1 MPITTLPSGLRVAT
15 HHMAAAQSVSVGIW
29 VGAGARDEKPEEQG
43 IAHMLEHMAFKGT
56 ETRTAQHIAAEVEN
70 VGGYMNAHTSREET
84 AYYIRVLP
92 EHTDMAL
99 DILVDIVSKSTLPL
113 EEIERERGVIIQE
126 IGQAL
131 DTPDDLVFDR
141 FTAACYPG
149 QDFGRPILGT
159 VESVS
164 GFTRADL
171 NNFMDRHYG
180 NRQMLIVAAGPVE
193 HEQFVELAA
202 KFCRDLRT
210 SSETRR
216 VTPKWQAGSDII
228 HRDLEQSHLLF
239 GLSCPGAKS
248 DARYQT
254 LLLSNLYGGGMSS
267 RLFQQVREERGLC
280 YSIFS
285 FAQLYSDGG
294 ILGVYAGTSPEQA
307 DEALKLSAAA
317 LADIADTLSESEL
330 ARAKAQLR
338 AAILMGQESVTG
350 MAEALARQIL
360 LYGAPTDPEESL
372 RRIAAIQT
380 DDIKQL
386 VTDLITDAQPVLAVV
401 GPDYP
406 VMDNQQLCS
415 YLSA

>member
-1 MPITTLPSGLRVAT
+1 MPLTTLPSGLRVAT
-15 HHMAAAQSVSVGIW
+15 HHMQAARSVSVGIW
-29 VGAGARDEKPEEQG
+29 VGAGSRDEKHDEQG

-56 ETRTAQHIAAEVEN
+56 ETRTAQQIAAEVEN

-92 EHTDMAL
+92 EHTEMAL
-99 DILVDIVSKSTLPL
+99 NILIDIVGKSTLPA

-149 QDFGRPILGT
+149 QDFGRSILGT
-159 VESVS
+159 IDSVS
-164 GFTRADL
+164 GFSRKDL
-171 NNFMDRHYG
+171 TGFMDRHYG

-193 HEQFVELAA
+193 HDQFVDLASNLCGDMRSA
-202 KFCRDLRT
+202 GDTER
-210 SSETRR
+210 E
-216 VTPKWQAGSDII
+216 TPKWQAGSDIV

-239 GLSCPGAKS
+239 GLSCPGARS
-248 DARYQT
+248 DKRFET

-294 ILGVYAGTSPEQA
+294 ILGVYTGTSPETA
-307 DEALKLSAAA
+307 DEALKLSAQA
-317 LADIADTLSESEL
+317 LADISDTLTEAEL
-330 ARAKAQLR
+330 DRAKAQLR
-338 AAILMGQESVTG
+338 AAIVMGQESVTG

-360 LYGAPTDPEESL
+360 LYGSPTDPEESL
-372 RRIAAIQT
+372 RKIDSVQT

-386 VTDLITDAQPVLAVV
+386 VQSLVTDADPVLAVV

-406 VMDNQQLCS
+406 VMDNQQLRG
-415 YLSA
+415 YLCA